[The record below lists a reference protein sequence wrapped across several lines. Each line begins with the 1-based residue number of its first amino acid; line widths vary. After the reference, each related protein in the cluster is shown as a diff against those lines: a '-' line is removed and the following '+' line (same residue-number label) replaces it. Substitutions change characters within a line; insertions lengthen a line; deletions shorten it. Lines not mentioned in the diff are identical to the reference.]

1 MEKNKGLNIKEYQ
14 LQSKRT
20 CPTLGS
26 DKLDLAHMVL
36 GIFSEFE
43 EFAQAV
49 NNNDMFNK
57 SEECSDMM
65 WYISNYCTFRF
76 INFDLLWNEKKF
88 NGETFIINVSIL
100 QDYVKKYIAYNKQI
114 NEEKETEILKAIL
127 YNISQMYGMIDVE
140 KSLQNNIDK
149 LKVRFPDKFSEE
161 LANNR
166 NLILER
172 EKLEQL

>member
-1 MEKNKGLNIKEYQ
+1 MKIEQYQ
-14 LQSKRT
+14 IEAKRT

-43 EFAQAV
+43 EFTQAV

-76 INFDLLWNEKKF
+76 INLDLLWYEKEF

-100 QDYVKKYIAYNKQI
+100 QDYVKKYIAYNRNI
-114 NEEKETEILKAIL
+114 NPEKEEEILKAIL
-127 YNISQMYGMIDVE
+127 YNISKMYGMIDVE

-166 NLILER
+166 NLTLER
-172 EKLEQL
+172 KKLEQL

>member
-1 MEKNKGLNIKEYQ
+1 MKLDQYQ
-14 LQSKRT
+14 IEAKRT
-20 CPTLGS
+20 CPSLGS

-43 EFAQAV
+43 EYMEAV
-49 NNNDMFNK
+49 KNNDIYNQ
-57 SEECSDMM
+57 SEECSDVF
-65 WYISNYCTFRF
+65 WYVSNYCTFRF
-76 INFDLLWNEKKF
+76 INLELIWNEKKY
-88 NGETFIINVSIL
+88 NNKTFPENVSIL
-100 QDYVKKYIAYNKQI
+100 QDYVKKYIAYNKPI
-114 NEEKETEILKAIL
+114 NSEKEEEILKSIL
-127 YNISQMYGMIDVE
+127 YNLSKMYGVIDVE

>member
-1 MEKNKGLNIKEYQ
+1 MKLDQYQ
-14 LQSKRT
+14 IEAKRT

-49 NNNDMFNK
+49 NNNDIFNK

-76 INFDLLWNEKKF
+76 INLELMWNEKFYNKQP
-88 NGETFIINVSIL
+88 FIVNVSVL
-100 QDYVKKYIAYNKQI
+100 QDYIKKYIAYNRQI
-114 NEEKETEILKAIL
+114 NSEKEEEILKAIL
-127 YNISQMYGMIDVE
+127 YNVSQMYGIIDVE

-149 LKVRFPDKFSEE
+149 LRVRFPDKFSEE

-166 NLILER
+166 NLTLER
-172 EKLEQL
+172 EKLEQ

>member
-1 MEKNKGLNIKEYQ
+1 MKLDQYQ
-14 LQSKRT
+14 IEAKRT

-49 NNNDMFNK
+49 NSDDIFNK

-76 INFDLLWNEKKF
+76 INLELMWNEKKF
-88 NGETFIINVSIL
+88 NGEAFIINISVL
-100 QDYVKKYIAYNKQI
+100 QDYVKKYIAYNREI

-127 YNISQMYGMIDVE
+127 YNISQMYGIIDVE

-161 LANNR
+161 RANNR
-166 NLILER
+166 NLKEER
-172 EKLEQL
+172 VKLEQL

>member
-1 MEKNKGLNIKEYQ
+1 MKINQYQ
-14 LQSKRT
+14 TESKRT
-20 CPTLGS
+20 CPSLGS

-36 GIFSEFE
+36 GIFSEYE
-43 EFAQAV
+43 EYVNAV
-49 NNNDMFNK
+49 KNQDIFNQ

-65 WYISNYCTFRF
+65 WYISNYCTFKF
-76 INFDLLWNEKKF
+76 INLELLWNEKQF
-88 NGETFIINVSIL
+88 NKQDFQYNVSIL
-100 QDYVKKYIAYNKQI
+100 QDYVKKYIAYNKPI

-127 YNISQMYGMIDVE
+127 YNISQMYGMINVE

-172 EKLEQL
+172 EKLEQ

>member
-1 MEKNKGLNIKEYQ
+1 MTVNQYQ
-14 LQSKRT
+14 IESRRT
-20 CPTLGS
+20 CPSLGS
-26 DKLDLAHMVL
+26 DKLDLSHMVL

-43 EFAQAV
+43 EYMSALEKEDIYNQ
-49 NNNDMFNK
+49 

-76 INFDLLWNEKKF
+76 INLELLWNEKYYNKQPF
-88 NGETFIINVSIL
+88 TVNVSVL
-100 QDYVKKYIAYNKQI
+100 QDYVKKYIAYNKPI

-127 YNISQMYGMIDVE
+127 YNVSQMYGIINVE

-172 EKLEQL
+172 EKLEQ